1 MPETPA
7 IGSPLG
13 SLMGLFGFGAGTE
26 GVAAGV
32 PTSSLFGQLVQGS
45 LTEGQAVS
53 GAGNTPLLAQMIAN
67 FASFN
72 SAAGTQPVLPLQLG
86 DVNVAVQGTEVE
98 AVQVLS
104 QSITVLYQR
113 VVTEGVSFA
122 PTEGRTAELA
132 NALTM
137 LGIPPEEA
145 QAMAKQIET
154 MLALLERELEK
165 MKGEAPTPETS
176 TSLAV
181 MLMAGMLAQTQTA
194 QTTTSVTI
202 ETVSIEVSITQS
214 QSIVVRLPEA
224 TSSARDVVLGNAA
237 PAAQKQSMVALQTPA
252 TPQVVLDVTS
262 ATEGAETTAAPTLQV
277 AITPDATTPETPIA
291 MNVPQPTV
299 QKIETPK
306 DIVGKTLYVLKEA
319 PTGATTVQALT
330 PVQETETTPQT
341 PTPTRPTTPE
351 ALETLATE
359 SAPELATSSQTQT
372 TAAQALAPT
381 MQRFAEQ
388 LKHAQHH
395 QVAQQVVVAVQPLL
409 KGEGSSAVRMTM
421 NPPELGRIE
430 IHLKI
435 EAGQVSGAI
444 AATEPATV
452 EHLARE
458 LPTLRQAFAEAGL
471 KLGEQGLSLMLNQ
484 ENNQHNAERQPNPFA
499 EQQQN
504 APRSNAVGAQADE
517 DSGLETIL
525 TSTGPSR
532 WVSPDRMLDR
542 EV

>member
-7 IGSPLG
+7 IGAPLG
-13 SLMGLFGFGAGTE
+13 SLMGMFGLGAGAE
-26 GVAAGV
+26 GVSAGGQV
-32 PTSSLFGQLVQGS
+32 GGLFGQLVQGS

-53 GAGNTPLLAQMIAN
+53 GAGNTPLLVQMLAN
-67 FASFN
+67 VASFN
-72 SAAGTQPVLPLQLG
+72 SAAGTQPALPLQLG
-86 DVNVAVQGTEVE
+86 EVNVAVQGTEAE
-98 AVQVLS
+98 AVQILS
-104 QSITVLYQR
+104 QTITILYQR

-122 PTEGRTAELA
+122 QTEGRTAELA
-132 NALTM
+132 NALTA
-137 LGIPPEEA
+137 LGVPPEEA

-165 MKGEAPTPETS
+165 MKGEAPSAESS

-181 MLMAGMLAQTQTA
+181 MLMAGMLSQTQTV
-194 QTTTSVTI
+194 QSTSSVTI

-224 TSSARDVVLGNAA
+224 SGNARDVLLGGGA
-237 PAAQKQSMVALQTPA
+237 PAPQKPNMVALQTPS
-252 TPQVVLDVTS
+252 TPQVTLDITAVPVDDAP
-262 ATEGAETTAAPTLQV
+262 ATNALQTPALQV
-277 AITPDATTPETPIA
+277 AMTAEANTTETPVA
-291 MNVPQPTV
+291 LNVPQPTV

-306 DIVGKTLYVLKEA
+306 DIVGKTLYVLKET
-319 PTGATTVQALT
+319 PTGTTTVQALT
-330 PVQETETTPQT
+330 PVQEPEAAPQT
-341 PTPTRPTTPE
+341 PTRSAAPE

-359 SAPELATSSQTQT
+359 TAPELITSSQPQT
-372 TAAQALAPT
+372 TTQPAVPA

-388 LKHAQHH
+388 LKQAQQN

-409 KGEGSSAVRMTM
+409 KGEGGAVRMTI

-435 EAGQVSGAI
+435 EAGQISGAI
-444 AATEPATV
+444 SANEPATV

-458 LPTLRQAFAEAGL
+458 LPTLKQAFADAGL

-484 ENNQHNAERQPNPFA
+484 NNGEQQRQPNPFA

-504 APRSNAVGAQADE
+504 APRVNAAGAGAD
-517 DSGLETIL
+517 DASGLETIIS
-525 TSTGPSR
+525 STGPSR
-532 WVSPDRMLDR
+532 WVSPDRVLDR